1 MVLSNNSNDEALP
14 GLSIRK
20 EGERGGEGS
29 YISNGKSYMDKRHI
43 FYFMKRVFRYK
54 VLKR

>member
-1 MVLSNNSNDEALP
+1 MVLSNNSSDEALP

-20 EGERGGEGS
+20 EGGRGGEGS

-43 FYFMKRVFRYK
+43 VYFMKRVFRYK